1 MLHSSS
7 VLIVSVLTCLSVDV
21 DLLNVSRRIVL
32 DNHRHPMSSAA
43 KQDDSDD
50 EFESADEGES
60 IPTSE
65 VKPATPP
72 PIIENPQPT
81 IPVPPAINDAWDN
94 WNVDDEP
101 LFDKSI
107 EKTKQ
112 TLSQQNSTSSLSSSP
127 SKTGGSLSHNGSD
140 EDDPNE
146 FSEQQRLQRKKL
158 RKKATD
164 SNLLQDE
171 NKINARISRRD
182 DDSSSTTITKH
193 HVKDAHHVLDRLA
206 AQSPTRTVCAIVSL
220 RKSKESI
227 FFLAKLA

>member
-1 MLHSSS
+1 
-7 VLIVSVLTCLSVDV
+7 
-21 DLLNVSRRIVL
+21 
-32 DNHRHPMSSAA
+32 MSSAA

-72 PIIENPQPT
+72 PLIENPQPT

-182 DDSSSTTITKH
+182 EGSSSITITKH